1 MTPKNSLP
9 VLRLVLASSLA
20 ALLASCASVPT
31 ESAVSVLQ
39 RANAAMGGTSLR
51 SISFAGTGTG
61 ATFGQ
66 AFEPGMAWPRITYSS
81 FSRIADYDNAAFR
94 EDAARSRA
102 EPTGGGAVPLM
113 GTGEQ
118 RTMGLLRGSTAWNLV
133 GPAPVASP
141 VATDGRIHD
150 LWTTPH
156 GVIKAALANNPTIRM
171 RSEGGRTLSAV
182 SFTVPGRF
190 QATALINSDGLVEQ
204 IESVQP
210 HPVSGDTASVIT
222 FSDYRDNA
230 GVKFPMRIRQTM
242 GGYPVLDLAVAEV
255 KPNSAAI
262 FEVPALVSA
271 AVERV
276 ATEQAAPGV
285 WFLAGGSHNSVAIAM
300 KDHMMVVETPL
311 YDGRSL
317 PVLAEARRLGE
328 GRPVRYVV
336 NSHHHFDHAGGLRTA
351 IAEGATLVTSEMA
364 RPYFERTF
372 ANPNS
377 INPDALQRSGRKA
390 TITGVSGK
398 RSFTDGER
406 VVDVYY
412 IEGSVHAQGFMMVH
426 LPREKIL
433 IQADAFTPGAPNTPA
448 PARPNDLH
456 LNLVQNIERLGL
468 QVERILPL
476 HGRMV
481 PMGELL
487 TMVGRRS

>member
-133 GPAPVASP
+133 GPAPVAAP
-141 VATDGRIHD
+141 VAVDARIHD

-156 GVIKAALANNPTIRM
+156 GVIKAALAHNPTIRM
-171 RSEGGRTLSAV
+171 RSEGGRSLSAV

-210 HPVSGDTASVIT
+210 HPVSGDTPSVIM

-230 GVKFPMRIRQTM
+230 GIKFPMRIRQTL

-255 KPNSAAI
+255 QPNSAAS
-262 FEVPALVSA
+262 FEVPALVA
-271 AVERV
+271 AAAERV
-276 ATEQAAPGV
+276 ASEQAAPGV

-448 PARPNDLH
+448 PGRPNDLH